1 MTTRRMRIA
10 CWTPKATNTDSQY
23 LTFIAIPLQQRLH
36 KRVPVLLHMYYSAS
50 LVYTTPSAG
59 VPATQKSV
67 TVPNIVNCSKV
78 K

>member
-23 LTFIAIPLQQRLH
+23 LTFIALQLQQRLH
-36 KRVPVLLHMYYSAS
+36 KNVSVLLHMYYSTC
-50 LVYTTPSAG
+50 LIYITPRAG
-59 VPATQKSV
+59 APATQKSV
-67 TVPNIVNCSKV
+67 TVPNIVKCSKV